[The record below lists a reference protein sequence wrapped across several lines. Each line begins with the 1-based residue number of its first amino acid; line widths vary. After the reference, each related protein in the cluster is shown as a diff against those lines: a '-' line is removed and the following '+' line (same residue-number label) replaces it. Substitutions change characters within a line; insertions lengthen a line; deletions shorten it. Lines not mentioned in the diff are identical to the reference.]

1 MSKEQPAKLSRK
13 HDEPGNGPDPFSFTD
28 AMLDFQRQ
36 FFGFEIRRGES
47 DATRS
52 SVSDPLEMMSAMLSS
67 CTQMLGA
74 TALANETMRF
84 VTRQAQ
90 LQVEYM
96 QALRDCRNWAEIAG
110 INMEFTR
117 RIAQDTSDQL
127 RELADAAQRLLA
139 GAGQSDRRGL
149 RH

>member
-1 MSKEQPAKLSRK
+1 
-13 HDEPGNGPDPFSFTD
+13 
-28 AMLDFQRQ
+28 
-36 FFGFEIRRGES
+36 
-47 DATRS
+47 
-52 SVSDPLEMMSAMLSS
+52 
-67 CTQMLGA
+67 MLGA